1 MSDID
6 FASQPP
12 EQLDDGLPGGFSH
25 HDDDDAHHAEQEAPT
40 GMQALKGKASKEA
53 GGVGPHEG
61 LLATATL
68 IGMARHNMP
77 GLDPVDSPTGLMS
90 LLHSPMHNEPQS
102 SDTQQYGM
110 DLSRNSV
117 AGGNLAG
124 TKTAIGNAGGS
135 VRGMAQTDSVNSAM
149 SAIGN
154 LSNAL
159 GGGVAQQLSEAGKG
173 AQGHMSWLGQGVKDI
188 YKIRRQ

>member
-12 EQLDDGLPGGFSH
+12 EQLDEGLPAGFAH
-25 HDDDDAHHAEQEAPT
+25 HDHEDGQQDEAAAPT
-40 GMQALKGKASKEA
+40 GMQALQQKAPKEA

-90 LLHSPMHNEPQS
+90 LLHGPVHNEPQS
-102 SDTQQYGM
+102 SDSQSYGM
-110 DLSRNSV
+110 DLSRNNV
-117 AGGNLAG
+117 AGGNVAG
-124 TKTAIGNAGGS
+124 SKTAIGNAGGA

-149 SAIGN
+149 AAVGN

-159 GGGVAQQLSEAGKG
+159 GSGVAQQLSEAGKQ
-173 AQGHMSWLGQGVKDI
+173 AQGHMAWLGHGAKEI
-188 YKIRRQ
+188 YKTRRQ

>member
-6 FASQPP
+6 FAAQPP
-12 EQLDDGLPGGFSH
+12 EQLDDGLPGGFAH
-25 HDDDDAHHAEQEAPT
+25 HDDDDAHHAEAEAPT
-40 GMQALKGKASKEA
+40 GMQALKNKAPKEA

-90 LLHSPMHNEPQS
+90 LLHSPIHNDPGS
-102 SDTQQYGM
+102 SDTQHYGM
-110 DLSRNSV
+110 DLSRNN
-117 AGGNLAG
+117 AGGGNLIG
-124 TKTAIGNAGGS
+124 TKTAIGNAGGG
-135 VRGMAQTDSVNSAM
+135 VRGAAQGDSVNAAM
-149 SAIGN
+149 GAVGN
-154 LSNAL
+154 LSSAL
-159 GGGVAQQLSEAGKG
+159 GSGVAQQLSDAGKQ

-188 YKIRRQ
+188 YKVRRQ

>member
-12 EQLDDGLPGGFSH
+12 EQLDEGLPAGFAQ
-25 HDDDDAHHAEQEAPT
+25 HDDDEAQHREPAAPT
-40 GMQALKGKASKEA
+40 GLQALSQKAPKEA
-53 GGVGPHEG
+53 GGVSPHEG

-68 IGMARHNMP
+68 IGMARHQMP

-102 SDTQQYGM
+102 SDSQRYGM
-110 DLSRNSV
+110 DLSRSSV
-117 AGGNLAG
+117 AGGNVAG
-124 TKTAIGNAGGS
+124 TKTAIGNAGGG
-135 VRGMAQTDSVNSAM
+135 VRNMAQTDSVNSAM
-149 SAIGN
+149 SAVGN

-159 GGGVAQQLSEAGKG
+159 GSGVAHQLSEAGKQ
-173 AQGHMSWLGQGVKDI
+173 AQGHMAWLGQGVKDI